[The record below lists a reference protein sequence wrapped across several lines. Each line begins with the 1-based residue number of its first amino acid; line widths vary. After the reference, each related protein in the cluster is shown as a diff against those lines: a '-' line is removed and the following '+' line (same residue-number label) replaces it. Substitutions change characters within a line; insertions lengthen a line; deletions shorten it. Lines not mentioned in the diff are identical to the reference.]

1 MRLFNKLLV
10 MKKRFTIEL
19 SFFCLLLFFS
29 FHFSAI
35 DIQTEGSFDRGYW
48 PTEEWQTA
56 NPEEKNMD
64 SDKLEEMLEYID
76 EETPFYDS
84 IVIIRHGYIVLERY
98 YLSYGPDDLHHLW
111 STTKSFI
118 SALVGI
124 ALNEGL
130 ISNINDKMLDYFP
143 NKTISNYDPRRE
155 NITIEHLLTMSSGI
169 EWLFYLHQT
178 IFTGHEDPVEFALN
192 QPIYFEPGS
201 QFEYINGGPHILS
214 GIIHEVVESTVEE
227 YASEKLFNPI
237 GIKDFLWG
245 KDQQN
250 VSQGSYALSLTPR
263 DCARFG
269 YLYLNNGTWDDKQII
284 PSDWVKKSSDVY
296 WNLTSNTS
304 YGYLWWIYPKSGCYA
319 TRGYEEQNIFVIPE
333 YDILFVTTGKAPS
346 DTVDSK
352 YLIDNFIIPA
362 IIEKTKKLSNN
373 LIISLIA
380 ITSCIIISYLK
391 TAKRR
396 YTDD

>member
-1 MRLFNKLLV
+1 MLV
-10 MKKRFTIEL
+10 MKKQITLRFP
-19 SFFCLLLFFS
+19 FVCFLLLFS
-29 FHFSAI
+29 FHFSKTNLQAESNSVR
-35 DIQTEGSFDRGYW
+35 DYW
-48 PTEEWQTA
+48 PTNEWQLAT
-56 NPEEKNMD
+56 PEEKNID
-64 SDKLEEMLEYID
+64 SDKLKEMLEYVDD
-76 EETPFYDS
+76 ENPFYDS
-84 IVIIRHGYIVLERY
+84 IIIVRHGYIVLERY

-130 ISNINDKMLDYFP
+130 IGSINDKMLDYFP

-169 EWLFYLHQT
+169 EWIFYLHQT

-192 QPIYFEPGS
+192 QPINFEPGS

-214 GIIHEVVESTVEE
+214 GIINEVVESTVED
-227 YASEKLFNPI
+227 YAVEKLFTPL
-237 GIKDFLWG
+237 GIKNFMWQ

-250 VSQGSYALSLTPR
+250 VSQGSYALSLTTR

-284 PSDWVKKSSDVY
+284 PSNWVKKSSEVY
-296 WNLTSNTS
+296 WTITSNVS
-304 YGYLWWIYPKSGCYA
+304 YGYLWWIYPYNNCYA
-319 TRGYEEQNIFVIPE
+319 TRGYEEQNIFVLPE
-333 YDILFVTTGKAPS
+333 YDIVFVTTGKAPS
-346 DTVDSK
+346 DSVDAR
-352 YLIDNFIIPA
+352 YLIDHYIIPA
-362 IIEKTKKLSNN
+362 VIEKTKKLSNN
-373 LIISLIA
+373 LLISLIA
-380 ITSCIIISYLK
+380 ITSSLIISYLE
-391 TAKRR
+391 TTKRR